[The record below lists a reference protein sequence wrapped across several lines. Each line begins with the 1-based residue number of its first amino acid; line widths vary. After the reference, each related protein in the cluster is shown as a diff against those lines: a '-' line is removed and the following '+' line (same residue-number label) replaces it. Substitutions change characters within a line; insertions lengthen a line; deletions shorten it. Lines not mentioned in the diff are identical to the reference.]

1 MNLIERIKSPRPRF
15 WVKVGKVGV
24 ALTIVGGVLVNPLPM
39 VGGILLTAG
48 ATIKSISH
56 LAIEDNGPINN

>member
-1 MNLIERIKSPRPRF
+1 MKLLDRIKAPRPKF

-24 ALTIVGGVLVNPLPM
+24 ALTIVGGVLVTPLPM
-39 VGGILLTAG
+39 VGGVLVTAG

-56 LAIEDNGPINN
+56 LAVE